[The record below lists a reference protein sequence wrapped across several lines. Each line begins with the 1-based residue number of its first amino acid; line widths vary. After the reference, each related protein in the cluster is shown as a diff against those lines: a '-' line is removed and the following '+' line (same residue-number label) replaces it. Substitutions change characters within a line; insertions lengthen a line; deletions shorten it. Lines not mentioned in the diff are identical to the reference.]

1 MASYSVNRD
10 KLYEAFD
17 LYSKEFCD
25 TLPSDEELG
34 NISFSDEFEEKM
46 RKLIEKQKK
55 FYYYWVNTAGKRAAA
70 IIAAL
75 FVGLTAVTFGVK
87 AIREPFLR
95 FIVETFEKFSSIIFM
110 NDDDNS
116 GQSSISADADFEFEA
131 VEPNYIPEGY
141 VKDSKIEDFIF
152 YQISYLSIDKTSSIT
167 YTQMSINDTIVQ
179 ADTEN
184 TTYDKLQI
192 NGFEAIS
199 YTRNGNNTV
208 VFNSDKY
215 VFTVTG
221 SVDMDE
227 IIKIAESIKIP

>member
-116 GQSSISADADFEFEA
+116 GQSSISADAEIEFEA
-131 VEPNYIPEGY
+131 VEPSYIPEGF
-141 VKDSKIEDFIF
+141 VLESKIDDLLWFQTT
-152 YQISYLSIDKTSSIT
+152 YISSNNKIVT
-167 YTQMSINDTIVQ
+167 YTQMSSNDAIVQ
-179 ADTEN
+179 ADTED

-199 YTRNGNNTV
+199 YSKNGTNTV

-215 VFTVTG
+215 VFTVTD

>member
-55 FYYYWVNTAGKRAAA
+55 FYYYWVNPAGKRAAA

-116 GQSSISADADFEFEA
+116 GQSSISADAEIEFEA
-131 VEPNYIPEGY
+131 VEPSYIPEGF
-141 VKDSKIEDFIF
+141 VLESKIDDLLWFQTT
-152 YQISYLSIDKTSSIT
+152 YISSNNKIVT
-167 YTQMSINDTIVQ
+167 YTQMSSNDAIVQ
-179 ADTEN
+179 ADTED

-199 YTRNGNNTV
+199 YSKNGTNTV

>member
-1 MASYSVNRD
+1 MARYSVQRD

-17 LYSKEFCD
+17 LYSKELCE
-25 TLPSDEELG
+25 TLPSDEELA

-46 RKLIEKQKK
+46 QKLIEKQKK
-55 FYYYWVNTAGKRAAA
+55 FYYYWLNTAGKRAAA
-70 IIAAL
+70 VIAAL

-131 VEPNYIPEGY
+131 VEPSYIPEGF
-141 VKDSKIEDFIF
+141 VLDSKMEDLVRFQTTYVDNEHTKIIA
-152 YQISYLSIDKTSSIT
+152 YIQTMID
-167 YTQMSINDTIVQ
+167 DTILQ

-184 TTYDKLQI
+184 TTYDKIII
-192 NGFEAIS
+192 NGYEGITYS
-199 YTRNGNNTV
+199 KNGTNTV
-208 VFNSDKY
+208 VFNTEKY
-215 VFTVTG
+215 VFTIYSQIDTQ
-221 SVDMDE
+221 E
-227 IIKIAESIKIP
+227 IIKIAESIEIS

>member
-1 MASYSVNRD
+1 
-10 KLYEAFD
+10 
-17 LYSKEFCD
+17 
-25 TLPSDEELG
+25 
-34 NISFSDEFEEKM
+34 M

-116 GQSSISADADFEFEA
+116 GQSSISADAEIEFEA
-131 VEPNYIPEGY
+131 VEPSYIPEGF
-141 VKDSKIEDFIF
+141 VLESKIDDLLWFQTT
-152 YQISYLSIDKTSSIT
+152 YISSNNKIVT
-167 YTQMSINDTIVQ
+167 YTQMSSNDAIVQ
-179 ADTEN
+179 ADTED

-199 YTRNGNNTV
+199 YSKNGTNTV

>member
-1 MASYSVNRD
+1 MARYSVQRD

-17 LYSKEFCD
+17 LYSKELCE
-25 TLPSDEELG
+25 TLPSDEELA

-46 RKLIEKQKK
+46 QKLIEKQKK
-55 FYYYWVNTAGKRAAA
+55 FYYYWLNTAGKRAAA
-70 IIAAL
+70 VIAAL

-131 VEPNYIPEGY
+131 VEPSYIPEGF
-141 VKDSKIEDFIF
+141 VLDSKIDDFLWFQAI
-152 YQISYLSIDKTSSIT
+152 YINSENSSVIT
-167 YTQMSINDTIVQ
+167 YTQTMVDDTVMQ
-179 ADTEN
+179 ADTED
-184 TTYDKLQI
+184 TTYNKIQI
-192 NGFEAIS
+192 NGYEAIS

-215 VFTVTG
+215 VFSVTG
-221 SVDMDE
+221 SIDMDE
-227 IIKIAESIKIP
+227 IIKMAESIEIP

>member
-116 GQSSISADADFEFEA
+116 GQSSVSADADFEFEA
-131 VEPNYIPEGY
+131 IEPQYIPEGFIL
-141 VKDSKIEDFIF
+141 DSKNEDIVI
-152 YQISYLSIDKTSSIT
+152 YQEMYFNADKTQSINYIQT
-167 YTQMSINDTIVQ
+167 LTNDTILQV
-179 ADTEN
+179 DTEN
-184 TTYDKLQI
+184 TTYDKITI
-192 NGFEAIS
+192 NDCEGIAYS
-199 YTRNGNNTV
+199 KNGINTV
-208 VFNSDKY
+208 MFNTKTY
-215 VFTVTG
+215 VFSIYGTIN
-221 SVDMDE
+221 MEE
-227 IIKIAESIKIP
+227 IIKIAESIEIP

>member
-116 GQSSISADADFEFEA
+116 GQSSISADAEIEFE
-131 VEPNYIPEGY
+131 VISPQYIPEGFIL
-141 VKDSKIEDFIF
+141 DSTIEDEVR
-152 YQISYLSIDKTSSIT
+152 YYATYLNENKTLAIT
-167 YTQMSINDTIVQ
+167 YMQTITNDTVLQ
-179 ADTEN
+179 VDTEN
-184 TTYDKLQI
+184 TTYNNIKI
-192 NGFEAIS
+192 NDYEAINYS
-199 YTRNGNNTV
+199 KNGTNTV

-221 SVDMDE
+221 SIDMDE

>member
-1 MASYSVNRD
+1 MARYSVQRD

-17 LYSKEFCD
+17 LYSKELCE
-25 TLPSDEELG
+25 TLPSDEELA

-46 RKLIEKQKK
+46 QKLIEKQKK
-55 FYYYWVNTAGKRAAA
+55 FYYYWLNTAGKRAAA
-70 IIAAL
+70 VIAAL

-95 FIVETFEKFSSIIFM
+95 FIVETFEKFSSIIFI

-116 GQSSISADADFEFEA
+116 SQSNVAASAD
-131 VEPNYIPEGY
+131 VELEVAEPQYIPDGFVLE
-141 VKDSKIEDFIF
+141 SKNEDFMV
-152 YQISYLSIDKTSSIT
+152 YQELYFNSDKSKSIV
-167 YTQMSINDTIVQ
+167 YTQMITKNAIVQ
-179 ADTEN
+179 ADTED
-184 TTYDKLQI
+184 TTYNNIQI
-192 NGFEAIS
+192 NGYEAIS

-221 SVDMDE
+221 SVDMNE

>member
-116 GQSSISADADFEFEA
+116 GQSSISADAEIEFEA
-131 VEPNYIPEGY
+131 VEPSYIPEGF
-141 VKDSKIEDFIF
+141 VLESKIDDLLWFQTT
-152 YQISYLSIDKTSSIT
+152 YISSNNKIVT
-167 YTQMSINDTIVQ
+167 YTQMSSNDAIVQ
-179 ADTEN
+179 ADTED

-199 YTRNGNNTV
+199 YSKNGTNTV

>member
-1 MASYSVNRD
+1 MARYSVQRD

-17 LYSKEFCD
+17 LYSKELCE
-25 TLPSDEELG
+25 TLPSDEELA

-46 RKLIEKQKK
+46 QKLIEKQKK
-55 FYYYWVNTAGKRAAA
+55 FYYYWLNTAGKRAAA
-70 IIAAL
+70 VIAAL

-131 VEPNYIPEGY
+131 VEPSYIPEGFTLET
-141 VKDSKIEDFIF
+141 KMEDFVR
-152 YQISYLSIDKTSSIT
+152 YQAYYLNNDKTSFIT
-167 YTQMSINDTIVQ
+167 YTQTMIDDTVMQ
-179 ADTEN
+179 ADTED
-184 TTYDKLQI
+184 TTYNEIQI
-192 NGFEAIS
+192 NGYEAIS
-199 YTRNGNNTV
+199 YSRNGANNV
-208 VFNSDKY
+208 VFSSNKY

-221 SVDMDE
+221 SVE
-227 IIKIAESIKIP
+227 TNELIKIAESIKIP